1 MAQFKHDEAS
11 TRQHVCEDT
20 EYGLSVIDQLYQDII
35 FPQRVLYG
43 IPEGAVA
50 TEPSDILE
58 ERRRQEMGAVTHL
71 NLRLGRLRRFCLWTG
86 WLTTRQLVT
95 SLQST
100 DPIIRLCIFAQRGV
114 ANATS
119 VVAKITPLG
128 TVCSSW
134 RWIPAEVDESRK
146 THHSNIQGTN
156 IPSPVTTFDPGHV
169 MNNLKAQGLAVPTAR
184 EPSPLVGILGTLHTC
199 LPSLILKAARY
210 DAKLEEEHLGKR
222 FRRCCGSDDCKAF
235 LSLDGYERGEEHNIT
250 TTVVVESLELMAP
263 VLKKRIGN
271 IDTSVSRNGR

>member
-58 ERRRQEMGAVTHL
+58 ERRRREMGAVTHL

-184 EPSPLVGILGTLHTC
+184 EPSPLVGILGPYGNPNLATTLNLGLVSTTPKFRSG
-199 LPSLILKAARY
+199 PSLSAAAATDSSSPAAGGHGAITPRQTQERRESFMNSVHKAA
-210 DAKLEEEHLGKR
+210 
-222 FRRCCGSDDCKAF
+222 
-235 LSLDGYERGEEHNIT
+235 
-250 TTVVVESLELMAP
+250 
-263 VLKKRIGN
+263 
-271 IDTSVSRNGR
+271 